1 MNIFDR
7 EKKDGISDTVANS
20 NSVTLA
26 CQVVFEDNIDLVT
39 SDEKLRKVLASFSED
54 GKQSDLYYLNSVLVS
69 AGWNK
74 NDDVFSSAQLWE
86 SRKTPVDKQF
96 NLMHDESDII
106 GHITASMVVDEN
118 GQKLSDDLTVD
129 EVPERID
136 ILTSAVIYKSWSDIE
151 MRERVHELIEG
162 IDAGEWFVSMECLF
176 DGFDYALIA
185 EDGTSSVLPR
195 NETSAFLTKHLRAYG
210 GSGVYQKYKV
220 GRVLKGICFSGKGLV
235 NKPANSRSIIF
246 SKDTNPF
253 ESKAEITIDNFL
265 TAQETDMTD
274 TVEKVDASEL
284 AAAKAEIEAVKA
296 DLTSTIDS
304 LNSAIAEKAELATSL
319 EIKVAE
325 LEDALATIT
334 AAKKV
339 AEDEMYK
346 SKKEMIAMKRKASL
360 VSAGADEAQASELVA
375 KFESAPDEMFE
386 SVVALIV
393 PKKVE
398 EVAPVEEKD
407 ETEAEAEAEAEVD
420 DTVLDDV
427 DVAEA
432 SINDVSND
440 DEVGTEKAIASAS
453 NWFSGFLKTTKNQ
466 E

>member
-284 AAAKAEIEAVKA
+284 AAAKAEIEAVK
-296 DLTSTIDS
+296 
-304 LNSAIAEKAELATSL
+304 
-319 EIKVAE
+319 
-325 LEDALATIT
+325 
-334 AAKKV
+334 
-339 AEDEMYK
+339 
-346 SKKEMIAMKRKASL
+346 
-360 VSAGADEAQASELVA
+360 
-375 KFESAPDEMFE
+375 
-386 SVVALIV
+386 
-393 PKKVE
+393 
-398 EVAPVEEKD
+398 
-407 ETEAEAEAEAEVD
+407 
-420 DTVLDDV
+420 
-427 DVAEA
+427 
-432 SINDVSND
+432 
-440 DEVGTEKAIASAS
+440 
-453 NWFSGFLKTTKNQ
+453 
-466 E
+466 

>member
-1 MNIFDR
+1 MNIFER
-7 EKKDGISDTVANS
+7 EKNDGLSDVVANG

-26 CQVVFEDNIDLVT
+26 CQVVFEDSIDLVT
-39 SDEKLRKVLASFSED
+39 SDEKLTKILASFTED

-86 SRKTPVDKQF
+86 SRKSPVDKQF

-106 GHITASMVVDEN
+106 GHITASMVVDEK
-118 GQKLSDDLTVD
+118 GQKLSDDLTID

-162 IDAGEWFVSMECLF
+162 INAGEWFVSMECLF

-220 GRVLKGICFSGKGLV
+220 GRVLKGIIFSGKGLV
-235 NKPANSRSIIF
+235 NQPANSRSIIF
-246 SKDTNPF
+246 SQDTDPF

-274 TVEKVDASEL
+274 TVASEL

-296 DLTSTIDS
+296 DLASTIES

-325 LEDALATIT
+325 LQDALDVAS
-334 AAKKV
+334 AAKNK
-339 AEDEMYK
+339 AEDEMFK
-346 SKKEMIAMKRKASL
+346 SKKEMMAMKRKAAL
-360 VSAGADEAQASELVA
+360 VTAGADEATASELVE

-398 EVAPVEEKD
+398 VVTVENS
-407 ETEAEAEAEAEVD
+407 TEAEAEAEAEVD
-420 DTVLDDV
+420 DTVLDTAE
-427 DVAEA
+427 VADA
-432 SINDVSND
+432 SINDVSS
-440 DEVGTEKAIASAS
+440 DEVDGTEKAIASAS